1 MSVSKISK
9 FIYIALILVSLTGC
23 RRTTHDIW
31 DDTRTA
37 GRHMGRG
44 IRSLGGKHGD
54 SREVQCREDFLRSK
68 NDGADDDY
76 SFMEFDPLPDQK
88 YAPEVSMNI
97 ALAANEPGSKT
108 SSVPGI
114 DGFSDPANDPQLSG
128 IFKTIYFPYNSSLV
142 KGDSNLKIARQIGD
156 YLKKNPNVFVF
167 VEGHCDERGPE
178 AYNLALGS
186 RRANAVRSLLIKEG
200 AKPENI
206 FTVSYG
212 KERPAESGRDEASW
226 SKNRRAQFKI
236 YKQ

>member
-1 MSVSKISK
+1 MNVSKVSK
-9 FIYIALILVSLTGC
+9 FVYVALILTGLTGC
-23 RRTTHDIW
+23 HRTTHDLW

-54 SREVQCREDFLRSK
+54 SREVRCREDFMSCEAG
-68 NDGADDDY
+68 GASDDY

-88 YAPEVSMNI
+88 YEPQLSTSV

-108 SSVPGI
+108 SAVPGI
-114 DGFSDPANDPQLSG
+114 DGFRDPANDPQLSA
-128 IFKTIYFPYNSSLV
+128 IFKTVYFPYNSSLV
-142 KGDSNLKIARQIGD
+142 KGDANLKIIHKIAD
-156 YLKKNPNVFVF
+156 HLKKHPNTFLF
-167 VEGHCDERGPE
+167 VEGHCDERGAE

-212 KERPAESGRDEASW
+212 KERPVETGKDEASW

-236 YKQ
+236 YEQ